1 MSSCARLALVGEC
14 GFGGTCAEGECQC
27 GGAWVQSHEFA
38 GEARLVC
45 AADAA
50 VLRALWG
57 ACSVLGGIA
66 LLVQL
71 KVAYDV
77 GSVARKLPALLGSV
91 LALLCVAYRLAS
103 GAEFGVSVLFTL
115 LVAVTETL
123 FILAAGIF
131 LSKYANYLRQTV
143 GSLSSSLGASAARQI
158 VLSERIT
165 GAQLVVNLCG
175 VLVFVAATIV
185 PSSRPALVRAGWL
198 YFALSKAFTGWLFYS
213 TLQAFVVDIT
223 SYLAAASM
231 KTEGGGQVGGAQF
244 SDINSRL
251 RRLLRSVKSAQ
262 RGTVA
267 YHWVVVPVLLLCAT
281 LPSCTPWLMYFLPA
295 SYALLL
301 AVFASSTGRMYLYIR
316 ARGARAGRSA
326 ASKASSTKA
335 RSSASRINGAPHT
348 RSASHSPSAPSAP
361 SRVAQTASVA
371 SDDAPAA

>member
-14 GFGGTCAEGECQC
+14 GFGGTCTEGECQC
-27 GGAWVQSHEFA
+27 GGVWLQNQEFA

-45 AADAA
+45 AADVA

-77 GSVARKLPALLGSV
+77 GSVASKLPALLGSV
-91 LALLCVAYRLAS
+91 LALLCMAYRLAS

-115 LVAVTETL
+115 AIALTETL

-143 GSLSSSLGASAARQI
+143 GSFGSSLGASATPQI
-158 VLSERIT
+158 VFSERIT
-165 GAQLVVNLCG
+165 VVHLVMDLCG

-185 PSSRPALVRAGWL
+185 PSLRPQLVRAGWL

-213 TLQAFVVDIT
+213 TLQAFVVSII
-223 SYLAAASM
+223 SYLAVASM

-244 SDINSRL
+244 SDIDSRL
-251 RRLLRSVKSAQ
+251 RRLLRSVKSVQ

-267 YHWVVVPVLLLCAT
+267 YHWVVVPVLFLCAT
-281 LPSCTPWLMYFLPA
+281 IPSCTPWLMYYLPA

-301 AVFASSTGRMYLYIR
+301 AVFVSSTGRLYLR
-316 ARGARAGRSA
+316 SRERAGSSA
-326 ASKASSTKA
+326 ARNAPSTKA
-335 RSSASRINGAPHT
+335 RSSASRMGGAPHT
-348 RSASHSPSAPSAP
+348 RSASHSPSQVVPAP
-361 SRVAQTASVA
+361 SRVAQTASVV
-371 SDDAPAA
+371 SDDMPTA